1 MLILRIWHVYLLFLV
16 KAFLVTVWYAETS
29 GVENVCNLEAAQN
42 AVDLSPTG
50 TLPVK
55 MRKAAGFKFTCI
67 YVDSACQNIATSK
80 RHC

>member
-1 MLILRIWHVYLLFLV
+1 MRHIYLLFFV

-42 AVDLSPTG
+42 AFDLSPTG

-55 MRKAAGFKFTCI
+55 RRRAAVFKFT
-67 YVDSACQNIATSK
+67 SAYAN
-80 RHC
+80 